1 MRFSEK
7 LLLQLLYLQNH
18 TCKTFVSNFCRLVR
32 FFGYVRSS
40 TVTHRP
46 SAYFV
51 SFAPQMPSGPLSH
64 PEMQAFPSAK
74 DSRLPLSSLLVK
86 PSTD

>member
-18 TCKTFVSNFCRLVR
+18 ICKTFVSNFCRLVTC
-32 FFGYVRSS
+32 GSVRSEA
-40 TVTHRP
+40 VTHRL

-51 SFAPQMPSGPLSH
+51 SVAPQMTPGILPQ
-64 PEMQAFPSAK
+64 PGMQAFPSAK
-74 DSRLPLSSLLVK
+74 VFRPPLSSLLVK